1 LNGGP
6 SVQSLDDIKREDP
19 EFYWRRNASDNRYY
33 YSRRKIINLVKEE
46 IKKGHSVEAAIALV
60 EDMKHKSNK
69 SSLTTF
75 AKWLG
80 KQNTARKS

>member
-33 YSRRKIINLVKEE
+33 YSRRIINLVKEE
-46 IKKGHSVEAAIALV
+46 IKKGHSVEEAIALV
-60 EDMKHKSNK
+60 EDMKQKSKK

-80 KQNTARKS
+80 KQNIGKRT